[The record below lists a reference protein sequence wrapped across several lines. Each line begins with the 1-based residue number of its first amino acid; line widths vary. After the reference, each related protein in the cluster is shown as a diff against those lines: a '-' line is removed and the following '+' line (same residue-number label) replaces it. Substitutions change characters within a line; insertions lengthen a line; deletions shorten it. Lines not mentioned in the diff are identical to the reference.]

1 MDSDMGEYRVVFAR
15 SAARELRA
23 LNAVIAARILER
35 IEALTRDAR
44 PSGCRKIRGSA
55 GLYRIR
61 VGEYRI
67 VYEVDDGE
75 KLVDVM
81 AVRHRQDA
89 Y

>member
-1 MDSDMGEYRVVFAR
+1 
-15 SAARELRA
+15 
-23 LNAVIAARILER
+23 
-35 IEALTRDAR
+35 
-44 PSGCRKIRGSA
+44 
-55 GLYRIR
+55 LYRIR